1 MSGTRLLNPSH
12 LPAIWS
18 NLETAM
24 IFEAGWVCIATASE
38 KNSHQPAKNEE
49 LPSVRHVPLRRNP
62 LGRKATSIIRLFH
75 QGAPKYT
82 RIGFM
87 DATRMRATAQTIYAR
102 YSLLLDLR
110 HL

>member
-1 MSGTRLLNPSH
+1 MKNFHPVVMFPS
-12 LPAIWS
+12 
-18 NLETAM
+18 
-24 IFEAGWVCIATASE
+24 AGIRWDE
-38 KNSHQPAKNEE
+38 RQP
-49 LPSVRHVPLRRNP
+49 
-62 LGRKATSIIRLFH
+62 SIIRLFH

-87 DATRMRATAQTIYAR
+87 DATRMRATAQTMYAR